1 MRLPQSVR
9 ALLLTAA
16 WALAGVAQASYGQMR
31 LDGVTLVLAF
41 LAVVAC
47 GLLVDALLWA
57 RVFRHGA
64 VAAVGT
70 VAGVALAI
78 LLAILFASP
87 VERAGVFKGLSDSW
101 GPVVFV
107 VTAVIFVPFIIAAP
121 MAQHVSMRRGQPW
134 PRRLA
139 ALMAMQV
146 GLLPGFIV
154 LAGTNEYFWQ
164 RDFAAARLEG
174 SQVAAGGLARLLER
188 VERQRVRIWG
198 TGWHYPWPHDG
209 ATRSSWKLG
218 LALGLDAAEPIAA
231 AEPLGESDRAAL
243 IALMDRHFVGFAVP
257 HVRSKLVWDA
267 LEPGGFARQLAP
279 RGLDDPG
286 TAREEVL
293 PALLERLERDGAR
306 LCPGGRMADAD
317 RAVLD
322 ALIVKTGTVWSVE
335 AQAYEMRPEW
345 RDYRGRLERTCVAP
359 PTAGSDPPAAG

>member
-1 MRLPQSVR
+1 MRRPTRLV
-9 ALLLTAA
+9 LLTAA
-16 WALAGVAQASYGQMR
+16 WTLAGVAHASYGQMR
-31 LDGVTLVLAF
+31 LEGVSLFLVF
-41 LAVVAC
+41 LAVVLC
-47 GLLVDALLWA
+47 GLLVDALLWGKL
-57 RVFRHGA
+57 FRHAA
-64 VAAVGT
+64 VAAIGT
-70 VAGVALAI
+70 VAGVALAALLGI
-78 LLAILFASP
+78 LLAAP
-87 VERAGVFKGLSDSW
+87 VERAGLFKGLSDSW

-107 VTAVIFVPFIIAAP
+107 VTAAIFLPFIVAAP
-121 MAQHVSMRRGQPW
+121 VAQYASMRRAQPW
-134 PRRLA
+134 PRWLA
-139 ALMAMQV
+139 ALMAMQL

-174 SQVAAGGLARLLER
+174 SQVAAGGLGDLLER
-188 VERQRVRIWG
+188 VQRQPVRIWG

-209 ATRSSWKLG
+209 TARSSWKLG
-218 LALGLDAAEPIAA
+218 LALGLDAAAPIAA
-231 AEPLGESDRAAL
+231 SEPLGESDRAAL
-243 IALMDRHFVGFAVP
+243 LALMDRHFAGFAVP
-257 HVRSKLVWDA
+257 HIRSKLVWDA
-267 LEPGGFARQLAP
+267 LEPGGFAEQLMP

-335 AQAYEMRPEW
+335 AQAYEMQPEW
-345 RDYRGRLERTCVAP
+345 RDYRGRLERTCAAP